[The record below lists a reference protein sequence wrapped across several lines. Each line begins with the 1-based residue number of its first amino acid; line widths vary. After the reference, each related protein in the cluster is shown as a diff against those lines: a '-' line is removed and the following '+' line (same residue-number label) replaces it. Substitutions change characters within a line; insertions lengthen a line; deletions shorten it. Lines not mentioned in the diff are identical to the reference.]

1 MAFLVNVFKTKMS
14 SANIPRKIYKH
25 IVNAIYYINHHLNQ
39 GADLQQIYCL
49 TNYFI
54 INLTPVRNI
63 LRVFYLAIENILSV
77 GLIICGEEENYY
89 FDEIIMEFIK
99 ENGGNR
105 LKRKWDGVYVD
116 DENAK
121 KFRLN
126 FSNEDDE
133 QGNSSEDEEVFFYC
147 PLKAL

>member
-1 MAFLVNVFKTKMS
+1 MS

-25 IVNAIYYINHHLNQ
+25 IVNAIYYINHNLNQ

-105 LKRKWDGVYVD
+105 LKRKWDGVD